1 MHVLMDDI
9 ILRPRL
15 NDYHKILLNQ
25 EKTDFFIPFL
35 DEDLPLY
42 VDPFLLWKS
51 DASLD
56 TSLHETLIDS
66 FNFLGALYSK
76 GNESEAIDI
85 LISASECSEVGLGT
99 SSNKLGKRIGKTS
112 ANQILSLFKGIPQLK
127 EYGFTH
133 FEEIQFLVEGISK
146 DRISDIACSLLSNFL
161 VDYTQDQCVRNGIP
175 MSMVDTEIFDTR
187 KKNFIQVQ
195 KELPINPK
203 TNCPIWLIPKRWL
216 RQMPWMN
223 PDDFFNR
230 YLPSA
235 NPKIKL
241 SRPEIIDYNRLHYLQ
256 VEGYTRQKEASAE
269 ELKSD
274 PLFKQIPVVSAKRAI
289 ADIKKLATGNQD
301 KSDKIYEE
309 KVCRLLAT
317 LLYPQL
323 DFAQTQ
329 SRTESG
335 CQIRD
340 LVFYNN
346 CSEPIFKEIFDK
358 YSSYQLV
365 FELKNVKEISR
376 EHIAQVNRYL
386 NENFG
391 KFGVIVTRNRP
402 SSKIKRHLIDLW
414 SGQRKCILVI
424 TDEELQLMVDLYENK
439 QRKPYEVIKKILV
452 EFHRSCPQ

>member
-1 MHVLMDDI
+1 MDDLI
-9 ILRPRL
+9 IRPRL
-15 NDYHKILLNQ
+15 NDYYKILLNQ
-25 EKTDFFIPFL
+25 DRIDFFIPFL

-51 DASLD
+51 DAALD
-56 TSLHETLIDS
+56 TSLHGALVDS
-66 FNFLGALYSK
+66 FNYLGVLYSK
-76 GNESEAIDI
+76 GNESKAIDI
-85 LISASECSEVGLGT
+85 LISASECSEAGLGT
-99 SSNKLGKRIGKTS
+99 SPNKQGKRIGIPT
-112 ANQILSLFKGIPQLK
+112 ANQILKLFKDIPQLK

-133 FEEIQFLVEGISK
+133 FEEIQFLVMNISK
-146 DRISDIACSLLSNFL
+146 DRISDISCSILSQFL
-161 VDYTQDQCVRNGIP
+161 VDYTQDQCVRHGMP
-175 MSMVDTEIFDTR
+175 MSMVETKVFDP
-187 KKNFIQVQ
+187 KKKKFILIS

-203 TNCPIWLIPKRWL
+203 KNKPIWLIPKRWL

-230 YLPSA
+230 YLPSE
-235 NPKIKL
+235 NPTLKL
-241 SRPEIIDYNRLHYLQ
+241 SRPDIIDYNRLHYLQ
-256 VEGYTRQKEASAE
+256 VEGYTKQKEASAQ
-269 ELKSD
+269 ELRCD
-274 PLFKQIPVVSAKRAI
+274 PLFKQIPVTSAKRTI
-289 ADIKKLATGNQD
+289 SDIRKLSTGNQD

-323 DFAQTQ
+323 DFAQAQ

-358 YSSYQLV
+358 YASYQLV
-365 FELKNVKEISR
+365 FELKNVKEITR

-402 SSKIKRHLIDLW
+402 PRNIKQHLIDLW
-414 SGQRKCILVI
+414 SGQRKCILVM
-424 TDEELQLMVDLYENK
+424 TDADLQLMVDLYEDK
-439 QRKPYEVIKKILV
+439 QRKPYEVLKKLLV
-452 EFHRSCPQ
+452 EFHRLCPT